1 MNYEKELSPEIRE
14 KMKKNLV
21 YVGIFSIVMFFAGL
35 TSAYIVM
42 MGDSF
47 WLKYPMPTGFWLST
61 ASIALSSLTF
71 ILAINA
77 IKKGNQSG
85 LKLFMSS
92 TVVFGLLFVYFQ
104 FKGYNQLIEK
114 GINPVNNHILVTD
127 GRYGDYFEVRYKG
140 NLIQV
145 DGNKYLIKGRE
156 MTESE
161 FQDYQKF
168 MKQFE
173 KVKQNKPIKMMNL
186 NPDFELVFQ
195 SEPVLIKNRELYK
208 NDSTKLDYVDEIRL
222 NFMAFHARDKRG
234 DFFVRGEFGKDF
246 HLFFK
251 GKELQY
257 KNRNLYHN
265 GKILEPYLQIKAME
279 TADTASSF
287 LYIISFLHIL
297 HVAIALIYLIRL
309 TIGSFSGR
317 FTASEN
323 LSLRVGGIF
332 WHFLGLL
339 WAYLLLFLIF
349 IH

>member
-1 MNYEKELSPEIRE
+1 MSFENELDPKVRE

-21 YVGIFSIVMFFAGL
+21 YVGIFSIVMLFAGF

-47 WLKYPMPTGFWLST
+47 WLKYPMPIGFWYSSAT
-61 ASIALSSLTF
+61 IALSSLTF
-71 ILAINA
+71 ILAIQA
-77 IKKGNQSG
+77 AKKNDQGK
-85 LKLFMSS
+85 LKTFMSL
-92 TVVFGLLFVYFQ
+92 TVLFGLLFVFFQ
-104 FKGYNQLIEK
+104 FKGYNELIKK

-145 DGNKYLIKGRE
+145 DGNKYLVKGRE
-156 MTESE
+156 LSTKE
-161 FQDYQKF
+161 FEEYQAY

-173 KVKQNKPIKMMNL
+173 QVKQNKALQISNKKSN
-186 NPDFELVFQ
+186 FELIFQ
-195 SEPVLIKNRELYK
+195 SQPVLIKNNRLHL
-208 NDSTKLDYVDEIRL
+208 NDSTEMDYVNELRL
-222 NFMAFHARDKRG
+222 SVLALHARDKRG
-234 DFFVRGEFGKDF
+234 DFFIRGEFGKDF
-246 HLFFK
+246 QLYFK

-257 KNRNLYHN
+257 KERSLFYE
-265 GKILEPYLQIKAME
+265 GKKLEPYLQIKAME

-287 LYIISFLHIL
+287 LYLISFLHVLHIL
-297 HVAIALIYLIRL
+297 VALIYLFRL
-309 TIGSFSGR
+309 TIHSFSGR
-317 FTASEN
+317 FSASEN

-339 WAYLLLFLIF
+339 WAYLLLFLVF